1 MIIAAALLAAGL
13 MTTSCSSSRLAEQE
27 NYYKAFEQEAVVENA
42 SEAVEVDDFVE
53 VNEAEELAAAQAA
66 KAPAA
71 EAPAVEA
78 PAADVTVEGEGT
90 IVIDKTSSKERA
102 LAKTRKLSSRV
113 VKDVEYVQ
121 DAKTGKVI
129 GENVLAEKNL
139 NGFYVKPEATV
150 IYFNDRPNFGGGL
163 ALGLSTPHWD
173 FSVGG
178 GAAGAFKNKDDV
190 NAGENILSWY
200 IHGDAM
206 YAIDL
211 TPKGQLY
218 GKHQL
223 KVGVS
228 LWGYRRQL
236 EEDVTPDLII
246 DEGVDVEVIKVK
258 GSTVYHRGFTFAP
271 CLKLAYDCRLTY
283 NLHLQAEVFGG
294 PTSEYFKGGSKGR
307 WCGGANLGVIVYFN
321 SWKKVNSSVGASAR
335 QLSTYNNNRINQ
347 MRASLRR

>member
-1 MIIAAALLAAGL
+1 MIITSAIAALVVA
-13 MTTSCSSSRLAEQE
+13 MTTSCSSARYAEYE
-27 NYYKAFEQEAVVENA
+27 AYNKAYQPKAEAVVETPA
-42 SEAVEVDDFVE
+42 EAETEVDEFVP
-53 VNEAEELAAAQAA
+53 VNEAEAAV
-66 KAPAA
+66 PAA
-71 EAPAVEA
+71 EAPKAEA
-78 PAADVTVEGEGT
+78 PAADVTVEGEGV

-102 LAKTRKLSSRV
+102 LAKTRRLATRV

-139 NGFYVKPEATV
+139 NGFYVKPEGTV
-150 IYFNDRPNFGGGL
+150 IYFNDRPNWGGGL
-163 ALGLSTPHWD
+163 ALGLSTPKWD

-178 GAAGAFKNKDDV
+178 GAAGAFKNSDDV

-200 IHGDAM
+200 LHGDAM
-206 YAIDL
+206 YCIDL

-246 DEGVDVEVIKVK
+246 DEGVDIEIVKLK

-283 NLHLQAEVFGG
+283 NFHLQVEAAGG
-294 PTSEYFKGGSKGR
+294 PTSEYFKGGSRGR
-307 WCGGANLGVIVYFN
+307 WMGSVGVGGIFYFN
-321 SWKKVNSSVGASAR
+321 TWKGINSSVGSSAR
-335 QLSTYNNNRINQ
+335 QLSSYNNNRINQ

>member
-1 MIIAAALLAAGL
+1 MIIAAAILAAG
-13 MTTSCSSSRLAEQE
+13 MTMTSCSSSRMAEQE
-27 NYYKAFEQEAVVENA
+27 NYYKAFEKEAVVETPA
-42 SEAVEVDDFVE
+42 EAEPVAESEVDDFVE
-53 VNEAEELAAAQAA
+53 VNEPEELAAAQAA
-66 KAPAA
+66 
-71 EAPAVEA
+71 EAPKAET
-78 PAADVTVEGEGT
+78 PKADVEVEGEGT

-102 LAKTRKLSSRV
+102 LAKTRKLATRV

-121 DAKTGKVI
+121 DAKGKVI

-178 GAAGAFKNKDDV
+178 GAASAFKNKDDV

-347 MRASLRR
+347 MRASQRR

>member
-1 MIIAAALLAAGL
+1 MAAG
-13 MTTSCSSSRLAEQE
+13 MSMTSCSSSR
-27 NYYKAFEQEAVVENA
+27 AFEQEAYNKAYQPKAEAVVEA
-42 SEAVEVDDFVE
+42 PAEAEP
-53 VNEAEELAAAQAA
+53 EELAAAQAA
-66 KAPAA
+66 
-71 EAPAVEA
+71 EA
-78 PAADVTVEGEGT
+78 PAADVTVEGEGV

-102 LAKTRKLSSRV
+102 LAKTRKLSTRV

-139 NGFYVKPEATV
+139 NGFYVKPEGTV

-173 FSVGG
+173 LSVGG
-178 GAAGAFKNKDDV
+178 GAAGAFKNQDDV
-190 NAGENILSWY
+190 HAGENILSWY

-206 YAIDL
+206 YCIDL

-223 KVGVS
+223 KFGVS

-258 GSTVYHRGFTFAP
+258 SSTVYHRGFTFAP
-271 CLKLAYDCRLTY
+271 CLKLAYDCRLTN

-294 PTSEYFKGGSKGR
+294 PTSEYFKGGSRGR
-307 WCGGANLGVIVYFN
+307 LCGGANLGVIVYFN
-321 SWKKVNSSVGASAR
+321 SWKKINSSVETSAR
-335 QLSTYNNNRINQ
+335 QLSTYNNDRINQ
-347 MRASLRR
+347 MRASQRR